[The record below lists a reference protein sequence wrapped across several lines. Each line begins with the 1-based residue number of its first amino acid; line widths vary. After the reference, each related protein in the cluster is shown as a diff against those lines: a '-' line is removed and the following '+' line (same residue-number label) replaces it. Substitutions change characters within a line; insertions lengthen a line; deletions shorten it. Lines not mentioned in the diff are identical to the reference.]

1 MNHNYDKFKS
11 QTPPNKIQP
20 QKATPMDL
28 SNIRIREHFGLVAN
42 DSHGDQ
48 FSFLISPPKNRLSVE
63 KTDYILVDHP
73 LIGEACQILAVI
85 TQINSYEEIAGS
97 TINDKKAKMLATAQI
112 IGCIDLRKENKKID
126 KLLVPPNPG
135 SRVYIP
141 LKEFLQDILN
151 RNIWGENYKTPVELG
166 IFEGLSAEQ
175 RLDNGHVTAYI
186 DADEFAGRNSL
197 ITAVADAGKTYVAQ
211 KILAAIADKV
221 TQKII
226 ILDAYGEYNQLQA
239 AELKVTAKTSPESL
253 LKQAEKSRIL
263 RVSARGLSM
272 EEKRGVYT
280 EFLKALLKAGLEDKI
295 GPSLIVVEDAENL
308 KGSTLEEA
316 VVVGTKIQLAMC
328 LLSTHPSELGGKI
341 LSNTSSQLIGRT
353 VDREDTQFLKSL
365 ADEYDVSRLSA
376 TEWVINGVSRSRAM
390 KICI

>member
-1 MNHNYDKFKS
+1 
-11 QTPPNKIQP
+11 
-20 QKATPMDL
+20 
-28 SNIRIREHFGLVAN
+28 
-42 DSHGDQ
+42 
-48 FSFLISPPKNRLSVE
+48 
-63 KTDYILVDHP
+63 
-73 LIGEACQILAVI
+73 
-85 TQINSYEEIAGS
+85 
-97 TINDKKAKMLATAQI
+97 MLATAQI

-186 DADEFAGRNSL
+186 DADEFAYRNSL

-226 ILDAYGEYNQLQA
+226 ILDGYGEYNQLQA

-272 EEKRGVYT
+272 EEKRGVYA

-308 KGSTLEEA
+308 KGSTVEEA